1 MTSERQILFR
11 DVRIFD
17 GHNNGLSG
25 PSHVLVRGELI
36 EKISPDAI
44 HAEGAAII
52 EGGNRTLMPGLIDA
66 HVHLDINKDIQ
77 DIVLH
82 ADRSDLAIRSTVVA
96 RDLLMDGWT
105 SVRDVGGSPFG
116 LRRAVDAGLI
126 PGPRIYASG
135 PFISQ
140 TSGHGDFGCVCR
152 PNVHLHGHGALDQF
166 EQLGLA
172 HIVDGRDQVLAA
184 VRQNLRSGANLIKV
198 MGGGGGASPFDPID
212 TTQYTEDEWSAA
224 VEATEDWGTYVTSH
238 IFTPRAIKRAADAGV
253 KCLEHAF
260 FMDEKTIR
268 MVAEHGIFVVPQAWG
283 MSPELFFSP
292 NLDTGKHDAI
302 RILQEKYSY
311 LPGLL
316 LDYGVKV
323 GYGSDTLGPPE
334 VSHKCRRYEMHF
346 RAEWFGSRFEAL
358 KQATSVSGEILALSG
373 PRNPYAKGPLGVV
386 EPGAY
391 ADLLLVDGNPLE
403 DLSLLGA
410 CPQWWEAPEPAD
422 IASMPLIL
430 KGGVLVKNT
439 LPSRTDDVLFT

>member
-52 EGGNRTLMPGLIDA
+52 D
-66 HVHLDINKDIQ
+66 D
-77 DIVLH
+77 
-82 ADRSDLAIRSTVVA
+82 
-96 RDLLMDGWT
+96 
-105 SVRDVGGSPFG
+105 
-116 LRRAVDAGLI
+116 
-126 PGPRIYASG
+126 
-135 PFISQ
+135 
-140 TSGHGDFGCVCR
+140 
-152 PNVHLHGHGALDQF
+152 
-166 EQLGLA
+166 
-172 HIVDGRDQVLAA
+172 
-184 VRQNLRSGANLIKV
+184 
-198 MGGGGGASPFDPID
+198 
-212 TTQYTEDEWSAA
+212 
-224 VEATEDWGTYVTSH
+224 
-238 IFTPRAIKRAADAGV
+238 
-253 KCLEHAF
+253 
-260 FMDEKTIR
+260 
-268 MVAEHGIFVVPQAWG
+268 
-283 MSPELFFSP
+283 
-292 NLDTGKHDAI
+292 GKHDAI

-346 RAEWFGSRFEAL
+346 RADWFGSRFEAL
-358 KQATSVSGEILALSG
+358 KRATSVSGEILALSG